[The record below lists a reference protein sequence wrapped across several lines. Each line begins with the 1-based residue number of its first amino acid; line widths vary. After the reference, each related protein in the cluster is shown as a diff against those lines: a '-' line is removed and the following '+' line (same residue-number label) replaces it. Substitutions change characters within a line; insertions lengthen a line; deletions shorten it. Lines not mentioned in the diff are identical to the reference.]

1 MSPPWAGLAHVP
13 LVDRAMESVL
23 FCRPAGDV
31 TAAGFL
37 ADVQRVAAAL
47 PDGAAA
53 VNLCRDRYAFVVA
66 FAACLLR
73 GHVGLLTSDCRPA
86 RLRDLHARFD
96 GLYVVADWV
105 VADWVVADGVVADG
119 VVAGPHHDIGALPG
133 IGVGP
138 NPAIPAGQVAAVV
151 FTSGST
157 GEPVGHR
164 KTWGELAGRSWDAGQ
179 QFGLT
184 DDAPAAIAGTVPPNH
199 MYGFETTVL
208 LPLHAPAS
216 SWCGPAFYPSD
227 VADAL
232 ATLAEPRM
240 LVTTP
245 HQIRTLLR
253 ADMTWPAVAAI
264 VSATAPLDPA
274 QARAAEARWGTPVHE
289 IFGATE
295 VGSIASRRT
304 TDGDAWTLYPRTRMD
319 MAAGTA
325 WVETGGNRTAL
336 DDHVELLGSRQ
347 FRLLGRPSDLVKLAG
362 RRASLAGLNHALNQ
376 IDGVLDG
383 VFVVPPDLGKRAG
396 ARMLAFAVAPGFA
409 PDELLAAL
417 RARIDPVF
425 LPRRVVVVDR
435 LPRND
440 VGKLSR
446 SALIA
451 LAS

>member
-1 MSPPWAGLAHVP
+1 MSPNCDAAVRVP

-23 FCRPAGDV
+23 FRRPTGDV

-47 PDGAAA
+47 PEGTAA
-53 VNLCRDRYAFVVA
+53 VNLCRDRYAFAVA
-66 FAACLLR
+66 FASCMVR
-73 GHVGLLTSDCRPA
+73 GQVSLLTSDCRPS
-86 RLRDLHARFD
+86 RLRDLHAKFD
-96 GLYVVADWV
+96 GLYIL
-105 VADWVVADGVVADG
+105 ADGSVES
-119 VVAGPHHDIGALPG
+119 PHHEIGALPG
-133 IGVGP
+133 VGCGP
-138 NPAIPAGQVAAVV
+138 NPAFPAEQVAAVV

-164 KTWGELAGRSWDAGQ
+164 KTWGALAGRSRDAGQ

-184 DDAPAAIAGTVPPNH
+184 AIRPTAIAGTVPPNH

-208 LPLHAPAS
+208 LPFHAPAS

-232 ATLAEPRM
+232 ARLPEPRM
-240 LVTTP
+240 LVTTL
-245 HQIRTLLR
+245 HQVRALLQ
-253 ADMTWPAVAAI
+253 ANAAWPAMAAI

-274 QARAAEARWGTPVHE
+274 QARAAEARWQAPVHE

-304 TDGDAWTLYPRTRMD
+304 ADGDAWTLYPRTRMD
-319 MAAGTA
+319 MTSGIA
-325 WVETGGNRTAL
+325 WVETDGDRTAL
-336 DDHVELLGSRQ
+336 DDHVELLGSRR

-383 VFVVPPDLGKRAG
+383 VFVTPPDLGQRPG
-396 ARMLAFAVAPGFA
+396 PRMLAFAVAPGCA
-409 PDELLAAL
+409 PDDLLAAL

-425 LPRRVVVVDR
+425 LPRRIVIVHR

-440 VGKLSR
+440 VGKLPR
-446 SALIA
+446 SALLA
-451 LAS
+451 LVS